1 MSVSTYMPSR
11 VPSKIETELASDA
24 SPALET
30 RGVLETWAVSG
41 MPPILSRCGLTPVSF
56 YRYRSCNAILNF
68 SSQLLA
74 PNSFSLP
81 QKRSSAT
88 LFAHPAAMGIDTTR
102 PGDMGVFDT
111 EGLGE
116 GEPIWDRMC
125 FFINK
130 RRLDVRNLM
139 GGFDRMKKGFFDL
152 ATMRRALCNA
162 FGNQWVE
169 LAMTQAE
176 FNEVCEPYLT
186 RVPLQNGEPSAMV
199 QWRQL
204 AQDLQML
211 AETGRPTA
219 DFLERLAAVEA
230 KERAS
235 VMLEKEYGV
244 SMDELKLAF
253 EYMKQRI
260 EMLSKRGLTDGFRRI
275 DDDHKGS
282 LTADELKRFFME
294 EAHCPWFIN
303 DRTLWCLCDF
313 ADLNNDDEIGFLELS
328 QVLLCQDIIQ
338 FAALVPNKKKE
349 AQSEKDNSMKVGSRG
364 CTVAQVREAQ
374 RECCNALINRG
385 SGDLRQNNV
394 RSVLAYL
401 DVREDGMIT
410 RDEFFE
416 KMKLLKVLKHMTSEK
431 KVKGTIEKAALE
443 TMLDIVDEVARKIE
457 EQMPGDQ
464 GGAVAA
470 GYLNLAA
477 FAKGC
482 FSTDGFGG
490 FVDVMTIAGI
500 Q

>member
-1 MSVSTYMPSR
+1 MLIKQCRDLFWPNVVSPH
-11 VPSKIETELASDA
+11 
-24 SPALET
+24 
-30 RGVLETWAVSG
+30 
-41 MPPILSRCGLTPVSF
+41 
-56 YRYRSCNAILNF
+56 
-68 SSQLLA
+68 
-74 PNSFSLP
+74 

-88 LFAHPAAMGIDTTR
+88 LFAHPAAMGIDTTL

-116 GEPIWDRMC
+116 GEPIWDRMAH
-125 FFINK
+125 FINK

-253 EYMKQRI
+253 EYMKQRV

-349 AQSEKDNSMKVGSRG
+349 AQAEKDNGMKIGSRG

>member
-1 MSVSTYMPSR
+1 MG
-11 VPSKIETELASDA
+11 IET
-24 SPALET
+24 
-30 RGVLETWAVSG
+30 
-41 MPPILSRCGLTPVSF
+41 
-56 YRYRSCNAILNF
+56 
-68 SSQLLA
+68 
-74 PNSFSLP
+74 
-81 QKRSSAT
+81 T
-88 LFAHPAAMGIDTTR
+88 L
-102 PGDMGVFDT
+102 PGDLAAFDT

-116 GEPIWDRMC
+116 GEPIWDRMSK
-125 FFINK
+125 FIRM

-169 LAMTQAE
+169 LAMTSAE
-176 FNEVCEPYLT
+176 FNEIVEPYLT
-186 RVPLQNGEPSAMV
+186 RVPLQDGEPQSLV

-211 AETGRPTA
+211 SETGRPTA

-235 VMLEKEYGV
+235 VMLEKEYSV
-244 SMDELKLAF
+244 TIDELKLAF
-253 EYMKQRI
+253 EFFKNRI

-282 LTADELKRFFME
+282 LTADELHRFFME
-294 EAHCPWFIN
+294 ETGVPWYIN
-303 DRTLWCLCDF
+303 ERTLWVLVDF
-313 ADLNNDDEIGFLELS
+313 ADLNNDDEIGYLELS
-328 QVLLCQDIIQ
+328 NVLLCPDIIA

-349 AQSEKDNSMKVGSRG
+349 SMAEKDNNMKIGSRG
-364 CTVAQVREAQ
+364 CTVKEVH
-374 RECCNALINRG
+374 ECQQAVTSALINRG
-385 SGDLRQNNV
+385 SGDLRQNNM

-410 RDEFFE
+410 RDEM
-416 KMKLLKVLKHMTSEK
+416 KAKLKLLNVMEHMTPEK
-431 KVKGTIEKAALE
+431 KKKGHITEKAID
-443 TMLDIVDEVARKIE
+443 TMLDIVEEVARKIE

-464 GGAVAA
+464 GGSVES
-470 GYLNLAA
+470 GYVNLAA

-490 FVDVMTIAGI
+490 FVDCLTIAGI
-500 Q
+500 K